1 MNALVVSLGT
11 THPLNV
17 AGLGRDARVAAEYEV
32 AHAMAVAAVS
42 AQDEFGVRALFPIPD
57 AVLRAQLAA
66 IDLATAGA
74 VRVGALGNAEN
85 AAIAA
90 AFLEGARSPVVFDT
104 VMGSSAGGSLYAGD
118 AAHAVRC
125 FLERVPAIVTP
136 NVDEAQRLAGIAIAG
151 VEDMISAGKRLLS
164 AGARAALVKG
174 GHLPGDPIDVLV
186 THDAVETFAGTRLAQ
201 KTRGTGC
208 TLAMALACELAL
220 GRDLV
225 TAVKGAR
232 AYVRENIASGMRA
245 FDAPHRMCDE
255 PGLGK
260 NNDLGD
266 HS

>member
-1 MNALVVSLGT
+1 MSALVASIGT

-42 AQDEFGVRALFPIPD
+42 AQDEHGVHALFPIPD
-57 AVLRAQLAA
+57 ALVRAQLAA
-66 IDLATAGA
+66 IDFASAGA

-85 AAIAA
+85 AAVAA
-90 AFLEGARSPVVFDT
+90 AFLENAVAPVVFDT

-118 AAHAVRC
+118 AARAVHS
-125 FLERVPAIVTP
+125 FVERVPAIVTP
-136 NVDEAQRLAGIAIAG
+136 NVDEAQRLTGIGIQN
-151 VEDMISAGKRLLS
+151 VDDMIAAAKHLLS
-164 AGARAALVKG
+164 TGARAVLVKG

-186 THDAVETFAGTRLAQ
+186 SRDGIETFAGARLAQ
-201 KTRGTGC
+201 KMRGTGC

-232 AYVRENIASGMRA
+232 AYVRANIARS
-245 FDAPHRMCDE
+245 
-255 PGLGK
+255 
-260 NNDLGD
+260 
-266 HS
+266 